1 MTLRSALT
9 TIHRDPHWWRTVLIG
24 GALMATVVGYPWV
37 AGFEIESLENTRKG
51 FATPLPRWGDWAN
64 RYVIGLLAVLI
75 DIMFFVLPVFG
86 FGLLFLCGGG
96 ILAITGVGWTIWLA
110 PAGLAALLLY
120 QLAMFAFGVAPVGR
134 LIYAEAGNIEDA
146 LSTRPLRETRRPA
159 ARAIYRHARLQSL
172 PAYLPA
178 LLLLATSW
186 LAAWPLAPLLLWL
199 GLSALCYAH
208 LVVVQL
214 YVVAERE
221 AHWL

>member
-1 MTLRSALT
+1 MNLCSALS

-96 ILAITGVGWTIWLA
+96 ILAISGIEWTIWVA
-110 PAGLAALLLY
+110 PAGLVALLLY
-120 QLAMFAFGVAPVGR
+120 QLAMFALGVAPVGR

-146 LSTRPLRETRRPA
+146 LSTRPLREVRRPA
-159 ARAIYRHARLQSL
+159 ARAIYWRARLQSL

-178 LLLLATSW
+178 LLLFVASW
-186 LAAWPLAPLLLWL
+186 LAAWPLALLLLWL

-208 LVVVQL
+208 LAVVQL

>member
-1 MTLRSALT
+1 MTLRSALAS
-9 TIHRDPHWWRTVLIG
+9 IHRDPQWWRTVLIG

-37 AGFEIESLENTRKG
+37 AGLEIESLENTRKG
-51 FATPLPRWGDWAN
+51 FATPLPRWSDWAN

-86 FGLLFLCGGG
+86 FGLLFLCGGSVLALSGSG
-96 ILAITGVGWTIWLA
+96 ITSWLV

-120 QLAMFAFGVAPVGR
+120 QLAMVALGVAPLGR
-134 LIYAEAGNIEDA
+134 LIYAQAGSIEDA
-146 LSTRPLRETRRPA
+146 LSARPLREALRPA
-159 ARAIYRHARLQSL
+159 ARSVYLRARIRSL

-178 LLLLATSW
+178 LLLFAASW
-186 LAAWPLAPLLLWL
+186 LLAWPLALLLIWL

-208 LVVVQL
+208 LAVIQL
-214 YVVAERE
+214 YVAANAE

>member
-1 MTLRSALT
+1 MNLRSALAN
-9 TIHRDPHWWRTVLIG
+9 IHRDPHWWRTVLIG
-24 GALMATVVGYPWV
+24 GALMATVIGYPWV
-37 AGFEIESLENTRKG
+37 AGIEIESLENTRKG
-51 FATPLPRWGDWAN
+51 FATPLPRWNDWAN

-75 DIMFFVLPVFG
+75 DIMFFVLPMFG

-96 ILAITGVGWTIWLA
+96 ILAISGIEWTTWVL
-110 PAGLAALLLY
+110 PAGLVALLLY
-120 QLAMFAFGVAPVGR
+120 QLAMFALGVAPVGR

-146 LSTRPLRETRRPA
+146 LSTRPLREVRRPA
-159 ARAIYRHARLQSL
+159 ARAIYWRARLQSL

-178 LLLLATSW
+178 LLLFAVSW
-186 LAAWPLAPLLLWL
+186 LAVWPLALLLLWL

-221 AHWL
+221 ARWL

>member
-1 MTLRSALT
+1 MTLRSALS

-37 AGFEIESLENTRKG
+37 AGLEIESLENTRKG
-51 FATPLPRWGDWAN
+51 FATPLPRWSDWAN
-64 RYVIGLLAVLI
+64 RYVIGLLATLI

-96 ILAITGVGWTIWLA
+96 ILAISGIQWTIWLV
-110 PAGLAALLLY
+110 PAGLAALILY
-120 QLAMFAFGVAPVGR
+120 QLAMFAIGVAPVGR

-146 LSTRPLRETRRPA
+146 LSARPLREARRPA

-178 LLLLATSW
+178 LLLFAASW
-186 LAAWPLAPLLLWL
+186 LATLPLALLPLWL

-214 YVVAERE
+214 YVAADAEAR
-221 AHWL
+221 WL

>member
-1 MTLRSALT
+1 MNLRSALAN
-9 TIHRDPHWWRTVLIG
+9 IHRDSHWWRSLLIG

-37 AGFEIESLENTRKG
+37 AGFEITSLENTRKG
-51 FATPLPRWGDWAN
+51 FATPLPRWDDWAN

-96 ILAITGVGWTIWLA
+96 MLAISGVGWTSWLA

-120 QLAMFAFGVAPVGR
+120 QLAMFAISVAPVGR
-134 LIYAEAGNIEDA
+134 VIYAEAGNIEDA
-146 LSTRPLRETRRPA
+146 LSARPLRAAWRSA
-159 ARAIYRHARLQSL
+159 ARAIYWRARLQSL

-178 LLLLATSW
+178 LLLFATSW
-186 LAAWPLAPLLLWL
+186 LATWPLTLLLIWL
-199 GLSALCYAH
+199 ALSALFYAH
-208 LVVVQL
+208 LAVVQL
-214 YVVAERE
+214 YVAANAE

>member
-1 MTLRSALT
+1 MTLRSALS

-37 AGFEIESLENTRKG
+37 AGLEIESLENTRKG
-51 FATPLPRWGDWAN
+51 FATPLPRWSDWAN
-64 RYVIGLLAVLI
+64 RYVIGLLATLI

-96 ILAITGVGWTIWLA
+96 ILAISGIQWTIWLV
-110 PAGLAALLLY
+110 PAGLAALILY
-120 QLAMFAFGVAPVGR
+120 QLAMFAIGVAPVGR

-146 LSTRPLRETRRPA
+146 LSARPLREARRPA
-159 ARAIYRHARLQSL
+159 ARAIYRRARLRSL
-172 PAYLPA
+172 PAYVPA
-178 LLLLATSW
+178 LLLFAASW
-186 LAAWPLAPLLLWL
+186 LATLPLALLPLWL

-214 YVVAERE
+214 YVAADAEAR
-221 AHWL
+221 WL

>member
-1 MTLRSALT
+1 MTLRSALS

-37 AGFEIESLENTRKG
+37 AGLEIESLENTRKG
-51 FATPLPRWGDWAN
+51 FATPLPRWSDWAN

-96 ILAITGVGWTIWLA
+96 ILAISGVGWTSWLV

-120 QLAMFAFGVAPVGR
+120 QLAMFALGVAPVGR
-134 LIYAEAGNIEDA
+134 LIYAEAGSIEDA
-146 LSTRPLRETRRPA
+146 LSARPLREARRPA
-159 ARAIYRHARLQSL
+159 ARAIYRRARLQSL

-178 LLLLATSW
+178 LLLFAASW
-186 LAAWPLAPLLLWL
+186 LAAWPLALLLLWL

-208 LVVVQL
+208 LAVVQL
-214 YVVAERE
+214 YVAADAE